1 MMKILSLSVIGLL
14 LTLSLL
20 LGGQQHVLADDD
32 HERARELREAGE
44 ILPLETILA
53 KVRALGMGQVLEVDL
68 KKKHGRHVYKIETL
82 DQQGVVWEL
91 VFDARSGEQLKQ
103 EREDD

>member
-1 MMKILSLSVIGLL
+1 MRNNLALSLVGLIL
-14 LTLSLL
+14 PLGML
-20 LGGQQHVLADDD
+20 LGVPQYVHADDD

>member
-1 MMKILSLSVIGLL
+1 MKILTLSAIGLL

-20 LGGQQHVLADDD
+20 LGGQQRVLADDD

-91 VFDARSGEQLKQ
+91 VFDARTGEQLKQ

>member
-1 MMKILSLSVIGLL
+1 MKILTLSAIGLL

-20 LGGQQHVLADDD
+20 LGGQERVLADDD

-91 VFDARSGEQLKQ
+91 VFDARTGEQLKQ

>member
-1 MMKILSLSVIGLL
+1 MKILFLSVIGLL

-20 LGGQQHVLADDD
+20 LGGQQRVLADDD

-91 VFDARSGEQLKQ
+91 VFDARTGEQLKQ